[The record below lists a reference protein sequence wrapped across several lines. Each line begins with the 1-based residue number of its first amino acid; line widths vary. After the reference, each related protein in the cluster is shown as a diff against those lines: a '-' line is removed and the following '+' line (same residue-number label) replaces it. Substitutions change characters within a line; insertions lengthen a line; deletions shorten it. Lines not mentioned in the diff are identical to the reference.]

1 MTFYSALSLLCIV
14 ILLFVILSQWRK
26 SHKSNRPLPAMATPP
41 KKITVLPELNQNFSA
56 AALMKD
62 DVFNWGITGQINVG
76 LLPDLGV
83 KYTVIVA
90 MPRPD
95 KKWWQS
101 REEQMVFSGDD
112 LDTVMK
118 EANQGLK
125 TVGYALEY
133 ENSKDFK
140 AYRACLQSPAA
151 Q

>member
-1 MTFYSALSLLCIV
+1 MET
-14 ILLFVILSQWRK
+14 
-26 SHKSNRPLPAMATPP
+26 SNSKNLMPNNPVPSGKL
-41 KKITVLPELNQNFSA
+41 IVLPELNDNFNA

-95 KKWWQS
+95 KKWWQN
-101 REEQMVFSGDD
+101 REKQMVFSGDD